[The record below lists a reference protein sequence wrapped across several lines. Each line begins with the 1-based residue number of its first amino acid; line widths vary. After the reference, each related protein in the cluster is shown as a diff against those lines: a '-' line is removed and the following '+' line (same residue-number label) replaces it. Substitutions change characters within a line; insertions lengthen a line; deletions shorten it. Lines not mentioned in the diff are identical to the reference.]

1 MHRAVNTYFQT
12 QMTTTTQSDVLL
24 SLYDAA
30 IRFLTEAK
38 ERIDAKD
45 PAGKGNLISKALD
58 IIAELDGTLNI
69 EKGKDLAQNLHQLYF
84 FCSKH
89 LLMANLK
96 MSKPMIDEVIKI
108 LAGLRDAYSQIA
120 NQPEAQAAA
129 REAAEM
135 MAANNT
141 QTRTQPGTASTGTV
155 HSANTPGGALRQ
167 RNSYAQAMGQGE
179 PETSTTPAPEG
190 SPTSPLAP
198 QQEQEAANAAPKGMA
213 LKGYK
218 LSTTF

>member
-12 QMTTTTQSDVLL
+12 QMTTTTQGDVLL

-135 MAANNT
+135 VAAT
-141 QTRTQPGTASTGTV
+141 STEMRSQPSIASTGTLPG
-155 HSANTPGGALRQ
+155 ANTPGVALRQ
-167 RNSYAQAMGQGE
+167 RNSYAQAMGQGQE
-179 PETSTTPAPEG
+179 DTHAAPAQEG
-190 SPTSPLAP
+190 PKDSPQAP
-198 QQEQEAANAAPKGMA
+198 QQEQEAGSTAPKGMA

>member
-12 QMTTTTQSDVLL
+12 QMTTTTQGDVLL

-108 LAGLRDAYSQIA
+108 LGGLRDAYAQIA

-135 MAANNT
+135 VAANNT
-141 QTRTQPGTASTGTV
+141 QTRSQPGITSTGTLPGA
-155 HSANTPGGALRQ
+155 STPGVALRQ
-167 RNSYAQAMGQGE
+167 RNSYAQAMEQSQ
-179 PETSTTPAPEG
+179 PETDAPPAPEG
-190 SPTSPLAP
+190 TQASPLS
-198 QQEQEAANAAPKGMA
+198 QQQDQEAGSAAPKGMN

>member
-1 MHRAVNTYFQT
+1 MHKAVNTYFQT
-12 QMTTTTQSDVLL
+12 QMTTTTQGDVLL

-45 PAGKGNLISKALD
+45 PGGKGNLISKALD
-58 IIAELDGTLNI
+58 IIAELDSTLNI

-120 NQPEAQAAA
+120 NQPEAQAAG

-135 MAANNT
+135 VLATSM
-141 QTRTQPGTASTGTV
+141 QTRAQPSTASTGTV
-155 HSANTPGGALRQ
+155 HSANTPGVALRQ
-167 RNSYAQAMGQGE
+167 RNSYAQAMGQGQ
-179 PETSTTPAPEG
+179 PEASTTPAPEG
-190 SPTSPLAP
+190 SQNSPLAP
-198 QQEQEAANAAPKGMA
+198 QPEQEAGNAAPKGMA